1 VTFSP
6 GVLSRI
12 GFVVVMG
19 LGFAFIVVAGLPPI
33 QAQTALFEERTIL
46 VDDFAPQPRQGELV
60 WPHNRLG
67 GNRGRI
73 DGPGSGSVIWGQ
85 GIVTATITG
94 GTNSSRG
101 VWTSLNHPILDCAPL
116 NFTAIFPPQ
125 IKSEYQGRITGLRI
139 QVLNGQGTFHVE
151 LQHGEHTACPPQVTK
166 WSSGN
171 VSLTGGQQTLQFS
184 LPLTL
189 GVIQNLNWQV
199 TGNAGSFV
207 VVNQVEFIA
216 EIPQLALP
224 ERAFLWSYAMLLAN
238 WDPASGLTRDHAYW
252 AAGGFDNIS
261 ASGMQAAAAV
271 MAWRLGLISQTS
283 AVEIVNKTT
292 QALLALPRCHG
303 LWPHFINNGQ
313 IVSGTEWSSIDTI
326 IAVIALLEAQ
336 QALNLNTT
344 AIENVLTSIDWSD
357 LILGNGSISHGYVTD
372 CSQRI
377 EDEDGGTAGGWRD
390 FGTESWLVNFGY
402 AAATGNVAEFDH
414 TPPTYNGSGFIDEL
428 AWLLAPPPCD
438 RWDSDWHG
446 YRQQAAICQVTY
458 YQNHQTPGC
467 LYCQDHLFYKSS
479 RLFGLSAA
487 EVPDLSIVPSNQTYQ
502 AFGVGGEIPPND
514 GTDLLGHTVIIP
526 HYAAMIVSLRSTEAI
541 ALWEWLEGRELFAPL
556 NNVESLMCLNE
567 SACEQIIWNALKG
580 SWNLSLQTL
589 GWGRFLAG
597 SDNPLYQSV
606 QANDVLRNG
615 YNTMRGPTC
624 RNFLP
629 VIVKKD

>member
-1 VTFSP
+1 
-6 GVLSRI
+6 
-12 GFVVVMG
+12 MG
-19 LGFAFIVVAGLPPI
+19 LDFAFIVMAGLRPI
-33 QAQTALFEERTIL
+33 QAQTALLEERTLL
-46 VDDFAPQPRQGELV
+46 VDDFAPQPRQGETV

-67 GNRGRI
+67 GDRERI

-101 VWTSLNHPILDCAPL
+101 VWTSLNHPILDCTPL
-116 NFTAIFPPQ
+116 NFAAIFPPQ

-151 LQHGEHTACPPQVTK
+151 LQHGENTACPPQVTK

-189 GVIQNLNWQV
+189 GAIQNLNWQV

-207 VVNQVEFIA
+207 VVDQVEFIA

-261 ASGMQAAAAV
+261 ASGMQAAGAV
-271 MAWRLGLISQTS
+271 MAWRLGFISQTS
-283 AVEIVNKTT
+283 AVEIANKTT
-292 QALLALPRCHG
+292 QTLLALPRCHG

-344 AIENVLTSIDWSD
+344 AIENVLRSIDWSD

-438 RWDSDWHG
+438 RWGTDWHA
-446 YRQQAAICQVTY
+446 YRQQAADRQLDY
-458 YQNHQTPGC
+458 YRNHPCYNGPP
-467 LYCQDHLFYKSS
+467 

-487 EVPDLSIVPSNQTYQ
+487 ETPALSVAPLTPTNQVYQ
-502 AFGVGGEIPPND
+502 AFGIGGESPSGGIIPPND
-514 GTDLLGHTVIIP
+514 GTNLDWLGHAVIVP
-526 HYAAMIVSLRSTEAI
+526 HYAALIASLRLTQVFI
-541 ALWEWLEGRELFAPL
+541 FWEWLETRELFTPL
-556 NNVESLMCLNE
+556 NNVESLMFIDE
-567 SACEQIIWNALKG
+567 PTCEQIIWNALKG

-589 GWGRFLAG
+589 GWGRLLAG
-597 SDNPLYQSV
+597 SDNLLYQSV
-606 QANDVLRNG
+606 QANDMLRNG
-615 YNTMRGPTC
+615 YNIMRGPTC

-629 VIVKKD
+629 VIVKND